1 MAVVSTGD
9 DLQAT
14 VADRVRDV
22 RARIARLAE
31 RHGRRPGEVRLLA
44 VSKTHPAA
52 AIRAAVAAGQRE
64 FGENQLQEA
73 LGKLDSLADLDL
85 LWHFIGPVQSNKTRG
100 IATRFHWLHSLDR
113 ERIARRLDEQRPDE
127 LPPLDVCIQVNVSGE
142 PTKAGVSADGLPALA
157 EAVAGLTRLRLRGLM
172 TIPAPAADLETQR
185 RPFRRLR
192 DLRDELE
199 GRGLRLDTLSMGMSD
214 DLEAAIAEGA
224 TLVRVGTAVFG
235 PRRRP

>member
-1 MAVVSTGD
+1 VVSTGD
-9 DLQAT
+9 GLQAT

-73 LGKLDSLADLDL
+73 LEKLDSLADLDL

-157 EAVAGLTRLRLRGLM
+157 EAVAGLSRLRLRGLM